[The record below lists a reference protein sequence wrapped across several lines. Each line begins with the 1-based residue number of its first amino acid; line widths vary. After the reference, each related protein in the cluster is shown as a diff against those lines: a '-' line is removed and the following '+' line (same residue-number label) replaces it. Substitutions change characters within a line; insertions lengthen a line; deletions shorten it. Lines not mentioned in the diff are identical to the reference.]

1 LGTAPTCPRSVA
13 TGVGF
18 YVTRVIA
25 LIAWLATAVVLFL
38 AAGTVRQWR
47 RPAASAGEFEVVTPD
62 DG

>member
-1 LGTAPTCPRSVA
+1 
-13 TGVGF
+13 
-18 YVTRVIA
+18 
-25 LIAWLATAVVLFL
+25 VLFL